1 MMNVVNI
8 CNFIREKVV
17 ETSNVHPT
25 SIIKQKISIVTH
37 LLALLED
44 LFNHGSFTIEP
55 EDSIEFVDDGD
66 FHWDYRTEIEDDEQE

>member
-17 ETSNVHPT
+17 ETSNVHLI
-25 SIIKQKISIVTH
+25 SIIKRKISIATH

-44 LFNHGSFTIEP
+44 LSNHGSFTIEP
-55 EDSIEFVDDGD
+55 EDSLEFVDDGD
-66 FHWDYRTEIEDDEQE
+66 FHSDYCIEIEDDEQE

>member
-1 MMNVVNI
+1 MY
-8 CNFIREKVV
+8 NFIREKIV

-44 LFNHGSFTIEP
+44 LSNHGSLIIEP
-55 EDSIEFVDDGD
+55 EDSLEFVDDGD
-66 FHWDYRTEIEDDEQE
+66 FHWDYRIEIEDDEQE